1 MDQLVTANVATNLYW
16 LGRNIERAKNTLYKI
31 SKAYDLIIDVDRDAG
46 AKLYENFDIKLEY
59 SNSVNFLQQAI
70 MGDHSSN
77 ILEVMTNARESAI
90 ICRHRIDSEAFG
102 EIIEL
107 HALFDTLTKT
117 DIQIEIDYKLIDQA
131 HSLISE
137 IYGALA
143 KREHINK
150 SDLFI
155 RMGKLVEEADFRL
168 RFNKDEVTTATVI
181 EEIDAIVN
189 TLSEDEE
196 PAAKQTQTQSSDES
210 DLITAVN
217 TKINRVIVE

>member
-16 LGRNIERAKNTLYKI
+16 LGRNLERAKQTLYKI
-31 SKAYDLIIDVDRDAG
+31 SKTYDLIIDVDIDAG
-46 AKLYENFDIKLEY
+46 TKLYKTFDIELKY
-59 SNSVNFLQQAI
+59 DGAVDFLQQAI
-70 MGDHSSN
+70 MGEHSSN

-117 DIQIEIDYKLIDQA
+117 DIEIDYKFIDKA

-143 KREHINK
+143 KREHTNK

-168 RFNKDEVTTATVI
+168 RFNKDAAITDTVI
-181 EEIDAIVN
+181 QEIDVIVN
-189 TLSEDEE
+189 VLSEDDA
-196 PAAKQTQTQSSDES
+196 PVKQTQSQSSDET
-210 DLITAVN
+210 DLITEVN
-217 TKINRVIVE
+217 TKINQVIVE

>member
-16 LGRNIERAKNTLYKI
+16 LGRNLERAKQMLSKI

-46 AKLYENFDIKLEY
+46 VKLFQTFDIKLEY
-59 SNSVNFLQQAI
+59 SDSVDFLQQAI
-70 MGDHSSN
+70 MGEHSSN
-77 ILEVMTNARESAI
+77 ILEIMTNARESAI

-102 EIIEL
+102 EMIEL

-117 DIQIEIDYKLIDQA
+117 DIEIDYKLIDKA

-143 KREHINK
+143 KREHTNN

-168 RFNKDEVTTATVI
+168 RFNKDETITMTVI
-181 EEIDAIVN
+181 DEIDAIVK
-189 TLSEDEE
+189 TLSDEDEE
-196 PAAKQTQTQSSDES
+196 PAKQTQSQSSDET
-210 DLITAVN
+210 DLITAIN
-217 TKINRVIVE
+217 TKINQVIVE